1 MFRIIFLYLPLNSTV
16 MKKFIYLIIIAF
28 LTISC
33 SFQSLEIHEF
43 KNFQILEFKDNVLT
57 LKADIVINNPNTIK
71 LKISDA
77 DFDLKINEKVVGKL
91 TQMDKLVLAPRT
103 QKSYPVKAKFE
114 LNNLSNGIF
123 SLIQIVNKRD
133 AKLSVTGSVV
143 GKSFLYR
150 KTFDFS
156 DIKIYE

>member
-1 MFRIIFLYLPLNSTV
+1 MRKL
-16 MKKFIYLIIIAF
+16 IYLIIIA
-28 LTISC
+28 LVTVSC

-43 KNFQILEFKDNVLT
+43 KNFQILEFNNNVLT

-71 LKISDA
+71 LKITDA
-77 DFDLKINEKVVGKL
+77 DFDLKIDEKIVGKL

-114 LNNLSNGIF
+114 LNNLPNGIF
-123 SLIQIVNKRD
+123 SLIQIVNKRG
-133 AKLSVTGSVV
+133 AKLSVSGSVT

-150 KTFDFS
+150 KTFDFN